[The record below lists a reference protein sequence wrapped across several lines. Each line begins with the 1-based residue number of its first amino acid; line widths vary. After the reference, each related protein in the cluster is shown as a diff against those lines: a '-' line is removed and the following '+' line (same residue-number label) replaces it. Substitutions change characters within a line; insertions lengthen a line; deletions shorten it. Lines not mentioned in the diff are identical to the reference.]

1 MMLTLLNDA
10 RSEPAFPSVR
20 AEDLPLALEGVGTY
34 PILSQVL
41 DAWRGLCGST
51 PPAVIGPEDFPRR
64 TLSHLM
70 IVDLDYAT
78 PNATVRLAGTRVCEL
93 YGGEMRGVSAYE
105 FFGPD
110 DGEAVVRQLLEAAER
125 GEPALARRAY
135 VSISGKLWCY
145 TRLLLP
151 FHPVNG
157 RCERVLKVVEPMT
170 LEQIEAQIA
179 A

>member
-1 MMLTLLNDA
+1 MLAVQYDA
-10 RSEPAFPSVR
+10 RSRLSAPLVR
-20 AEDLPLALEGVGTY
+20 TEDAPLPLGEIGDY

-41 DAWRGLCGST
+41 DAWRGLGAST
-51 PPAVIGPEDFPRR
+51 PPDAVRPEHFPRR

-70 IVDLDYAT
+70 ILDLDYAA
-78 PNATVRLAGTRVCEL
+78 PDATVRLAGTRVCEL
-93 YGGEMRGVSAYE
+93 YGGEMRGVSAYD
-105 FFGPD
+105 FFGPH
-110 DGEAVVRQLLEAAER
+110 DGEAVVRQLLETAEC
-125 GEPALARRAY
+125 GDPALARRAY